1 MRIAGPRHPAIDLA
15 RRFSQ
20 TAGVNW
26 DISPIL
32 DAWEYRP
39 GEVMVRSL
47 TGEDGQEKLQ
57 LRMDLGLLQMNR
69 KGRPDG
75 RRPHG
80 HPTLL
85 DYHRARSLRET
96 KTDLEEEA
104 ALTGADCL
112 HLQLE
117 SIQYHHR
124 CMCLFQLDDFEGVI
138 TDAEHNLAL
147 LDFVEHHAPELD
159 IVWGILQ
166 FRAQVFMIQTR
177 AQASLDLKK
186 LAYDAAEERIALGV
200 GQIRDFFQT
209 HGREDLVEHCDEAQM
224 LEDWLEEIR
233 SQRPISERERLEIA
247 LREAVTRE
255 DYEKAAHY
263 RDALKELQKTS

>member
-1 MRIAGPRHPAIDLA
+1 
-15 RRFSQ
+15 
-20 TAGVNW
+20 
-26 DISPIL
+26 
-32 DAWEYRP
+32 
-39 GEVMVRSL
+39 MVRPL
-47 TGEDGQEKLQ
+47 TGEDGQPKLQ

-75 RRPHG
+75 KRPHG
-80 HPTLL
+80 HATLL
-85 DYHRARSLRET
+85 DYHRAKSLRET
-96 KTDLEEEA
+96 KGNLEEEA
-104 ALTGADCL
+104 ALTGTDCL

-138 TDAEHNLAL
+138 ADAEHNLAL
-147 LDFVEHHAPELD
+147 LDFVENHAPELD

-166 FRAQVFMIQTR
+166 FRAQVLMIQTR
-177 AQASLDLKK
+177 ARATVALNNLQ
-186 LAYDAAEERIALGV
+186 YDQTEEWVAISI

-209 HGREDLVEHCDEAQM
+209 HGREDLIEHCDEISM

-233 SQRPISERERLEIA
+233 AQRPISERERLEIA
-247 LREAVTRE
+247 LKEAVTRE

-263 RDALKELQKTS
+263 RDALKDLEKPS

>member
-1 MRIAGPRHPAIDLA
+1 
-15 RRFSQ
+15 
-20 TAGVNW
+20 VNW

-32 DAWEYRP
+32 DAWEYQP
-39 GEVMVRSL
+39 GEVMVRAL

-80 HPTLL
+80 HATLL
-85 DYHRARSLRET
+85 DYHRAKCLREA
-96 KTDLEEEA
+96 KGNLDEEPT
-104 ALTGADCL
+104 LSGTDCL

-124 CMCLFQLDDFEGVI
+124 CMCLFQLDDFAGVVA
-138 TDAEHNLAL
+138 DAAHNLAL
-147 LDFVEHHAPELD
+147 LDFVENHAPD
-159 IVWGILQ
+159 SDAVWGILQ
-166 FRAQVFMIQTR
+166 FRAQVLMIQTR
-177 AQASLDLKK
+177 ALASVALKE
-186 LAYDAAEERIALGV
+186 LQYDAAEEQVASGV
-200 GQIRDFFQT
+200 DQIREFYRT
-209 HGREDLVEHCDEAQM
+209 HGHEDFIEHCDETQM

-233 SQRPISERERLEIA
+233 AQRPISEKERLEIA
-247 LREAVTRE
+247 LKEAVTRE

-263 RDALKELQKTS
+263 RDALRDLENHPRKSST

>member
-1 MRIAGPRHPAIDLA
+1 M
-15 RRFSQ
+15 
-20 TAGVNW
+20 

-32 DAWEYRP
+32 DSWEYRP
-39 GEVMVRSL
+39 GEVMVRPL

-80 HPTLL
+80 HATLL
-85 DYHRARSLRET
+85 DYHRAKSLRDS
-96 KTDLEEEA
+96 KGNLEEES
-104 ALTGADCL
+104 ALNGTDCL

-124 CMCLFQLDDFEGVI
+124 CMCLFQLDDFEGVVA
-138 TDAEHNLAL
+138 DAAHNLAL
-147 LDFVEHHAPELD
+147 LDFVECHAPELD

-166 FRAQVFMIQTR
+166 FRAQVLMIQTR
-177 AQASLDLKK
+177 ALASIALKDLQ
-186 LAYDAAEERIALGV
+186 YDAAEEQVASGV
-200 GQIRDFFQT
+200 NQIRDFYQT
-209 HGREDLVEHCDEAQM
+209 HGREDLIEHCDEIEM

-233 SQRPISERERLEIA
+233 AQRPISEKERLEIA

-263 RDALKELQKTS
+263 RDALKDLKKTS

>member
-1 MRIAGPRHPAIDLA
+1 
-15 RRFSQ
+15 
-20 TAGVNW
+20 VNW

-39 GEVMVRSL
+39 GEVMVRPL

-80 HPTLL
+80 HATLL
-85 DYHRARSLRET
+85 DYHRAKCLRDA
-96 KTDLEEEA
+96 KSNLEEEA
-104 ALTGADCL
+104 SLTGTDCL

-124 CMCLFQLDDFEGVI
+124 CMCLFQLDDFTGVVA
-138 TDAEHNLAL
+138 DAAHNLAL
-147 LDFVEHHAPELD
+147 LDFVESHAPELD

-166 FRAQVFMIQTR
+166 FRAQVLMIQTR
-177 AQASLDLKK
+177 ALASLALKE
-186 LAYDAAEERIALGV
+186 LQYDAAEEQVTSGV
-200 GQIRDFFQT
+200 GQIREFYQT
-209 HGREDLVEHCDEAQM
+209 HGREDLLEHCDEIEM

-233 SQRPISERERLEIA
+233 AQRPISEKERLEIA
-247 LREAVTRE
+247 LKEAVNRE

-263 RDALKELQKTS
+263 RDALRDLKNHPKNPAV